1 METHASATEVGP
13 DERPLPD
20 ARTSGQADT
29 PFRFSRMRPEELGG
43 AVQLAPAV
51 LEGLAEAMA
60 RGGGGESGIP
70 AGYTYL
76 GQFIA
81 HDLSFERSKTPLGT
95 PVTRT
100 ALEQGRSPKLDLDTL
115 YGDGPRG
122 DHKKFYESDGVH
134 LKVGF
139 AVGENGEERS
149 GLDLPR
155 NGGDPPIATIP
166 DSRNDENLAVAQT
179 HLAFIRFH
187 NAVVDDLQQQE
198 DPPADL
204 FAAARAEVTHHYQWM
219 IRDDYLAKIC
229 QAAVVEDVFDGSGRK
244 LFEVGAQQRV
254 IPTMP
259 IEFSVA
265 AFRFGHSM
273 LRTNYRWN
281 DALDGGLISVTRL
294 FELTGEG
301 GALDGLQG
309 IPSAAVADFRRLF
322 DFDAQP
328 LTSLGTVG
336 TENLNKA
343 MRIDTALITRLGTMP
358 EVVLDEDAAAAGG
371 ALRTNLAYRDL
382 TRARDLGLATGQQM
396 ASFLE
401 QRKVRPFTPL
411 TPKAIETGDNGA
423 QITGLGAGPVAEIVK
438 NTPLW
443 FYILREAE
451 TNGGTLT
458 GVGARIVTE
467 VIHRAMEA
475 SDASILRDTDWRPRY
490 GPDASTFRMTDLL
503 VKAFGDSHLKNPLGP

>member
-1 METHASATEVGP
+1 METHASAIEVEP

-20 ARTSGQADT
+20 ARTSGQAVT
-29 PFRFSRMRPEELGG
+29 PFRFSRIGPEDLSG

-81 HDLSFERSKTPLGT
+81 HDLSFERSRPPLGT

-100 ALEQGRSPKLDLDTL
+100 ALEQGRSPKLDLDSL
-115 YGDGPRG
+115 YGDGPGG
-122 DHKKFYESDGVH
+122 DHESSYERDGVH
-134 LKVGF
+134 LRVGF
-139 AVGENGEERS
+139 AVGDNGEELP

-155 NGGDPPIATIP
+155 DGGNPPIATIP
-166 DSRNDENLAVAQT
+166 DRRNDENLAVAQT

-187 NAVVDDLQQQE
+187 NAVVDALQQEE
-198 DPPADL
+198 DPPTDL
-204 FAAARAEVTHHYQWM
+204 FAAARAEVTKHYQWM
-219 IRDDYLAKIC
+219 IRGDYLAQIC
-229 QAAVVEDVFDGSGRK
+229 DPAVVGDVFDGSGRK

-259 IEFSVA
+259 VEFSVA

-281 DALDGGLISVTRL
+281 DALDGGVISVTRL

-301 GALDGLQG
+301 GALAGLQG
-309 IPSAAVADFRRLF
+309 LPGAAVADFRRLF
-322 DFDAQP
+322 DFDAEP
-328 LTSLGTVG
+328 LTSLGQVG
-336 TENLNKA
+336 REDLNAA

-371 ALRTNLAYRDL
+371 VLRTNLAYRDL

-396 ASFLE
+396 ASFLQ
-401 QRKVRPFTPL
+401 QRRVPVTPL

-423 QITGLGAGPVAEIVK
+423 QISGLGAGPVAEIVK

-451 TNGGTLT
+451 MNGGRLT
-458 GVGARIVTE
+458 GVGARIVVE
-467 VIHRAMEA
+467 VIHRAMQA
-475 SDASILRDTDWRPRY
+475 SDASIVREPDWKPRY
-490 GPDASTFRMTDLL
+490 GPPGGSTFRMTDLL
-503 VKAFGDSHLKNPLGP
+503 VEAFGPDHLKHPLGP